1 MFANLRWEVVFALLL
16 LCVVC
21 LVVGLVIWVWP
32 IWLASLLGLLLI
44 VGDIA
49 WTILSFARAKRSGES
64 KLKF

>member
-16 LCVVC
+16 TCVVF
-21 LVVGLVIWVWP
+21 LVVGLVIWIWP
-32 IWLASLLGLLLI
+32 IWLAGLVGLVII

-49 WTILSFARAKRSGES
+49 WTILSFARAKRTGES